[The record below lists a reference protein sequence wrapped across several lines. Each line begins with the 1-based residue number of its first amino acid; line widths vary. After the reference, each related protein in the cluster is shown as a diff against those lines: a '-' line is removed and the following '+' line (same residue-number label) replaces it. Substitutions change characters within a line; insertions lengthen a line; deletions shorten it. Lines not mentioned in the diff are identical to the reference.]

1 VSTALYVVGLPTGAY
16 GVAQAAEN
24 GMYATAVVGAALLA
38 IGAYRLFRG
47 RSASPGQGAQSQVTW
62 ERARRAFDAANY
74 GLKYHDPG
82 IDPKLWKQ
90 LVEAARLA
98 GQLHNPPSVRLD
110 AEYAGILYLD
120 QQGNVVSTT
129 GVLGPPCVPGADSCS
144 AAPMSDI
151 RGALPPEVTSDRV
164 LAFWHTHGA
173 GAHVPQYD
181 KFSRA
186 DVGLTNKVLP
196 YDYPNYVGS
205 FLFTPQ
211 GNMLF
216 LPVGYAPG
224 GQNHPGIWLGKVPVK

>member
-1 VSTALYVVGLPTGAY
+1 MSTALFVAGLPTGAY
-16 GVAQAAEN
+16 GVVQAAEN

-47 RSASPGQGAQSQVTW
+47 RSTSPGQGAQSQVTW

-110 AEYAGILYLD
+110 AEYAGLLYLD

-173 GAHVPQYD
+173 GAHEPQYD

-186 DVGLTNKVLP
+186 DVGSTNKVMP

-211 GNMLF
+211 GNMRF

-224 GQNHPGIWLGKVPVK
+224 GQNHRGIWLGKVPVK

>member
-1 VSTALYVVGLPTGAY
+1 
-16 GVAQAAEN
+16 VAQAAEN

-144 AAPMSDI
+144 AAPMSTYFFSADVHLSRAYSTRRDFVRTLAHELLHSGDGI
-151 RGALPPEVTSDRV
+151 AGRAVTNFQDAVAWFRGAPLGLGPR
-164 LAFWHTHGA
+164 HTA
-173 GAHVPQYD
+173 IYR
-181 KFSRA
+181 RA
-186 DVGLTNKVLP
+186 DEIGATF
-196 YDYPNYVGS
+196 GR
-205 FLFTPQ
+205 
-211 GNMLF
+211 
-216 LPVGYAPG
+216 
-224 GQNHPGIWLGKVPVK
+224 